1 MDVQRF
7 DAYGY
12 MPSPEGKNVRYTDH
26 ARIVAEME
34 QAHAAALA
42 DLGFLE
48 IGTEDYM
55 CPNCV
60 TPWKCNGPHIADPS
74 YAAAPR
80 ILTADEATDKAVALL
95 KTIGLDIT
103 YTDEGLRVV
112 AERIGRLAFA
122 APRTLTADCLH
133 LAEMYVG
140 QSGRDN
146 EYGRR
151 SSVIECL
158 ACGAL
163 RLDDETVPNGVHHW
177 YAADEVAATDG
188 EA

>member
-1 MDVQRF
+1 MDVQRYAHTWAV
-7 DAYGY
+7 DPPLPADN
-12 MPSPEGKNVRYTDH
+12 GKWVLYADH
-26 ARIVAEME
+26 ARIVAEKE
-34 QAHAAALA
+34 QIAKDVIDAIRAQHDAEMSRQKADYEFLLAEADKAHAAALA
-42 DLGFLE
+42 EAYTLMG
-48 IGTEDYM
+48 
-55 CPNCV
+55 
-60 TPWKCNGPHIADPS
+60 
-74 YAAAPR
+74 AAVENV
-80 ILTADEATDKAVALL
+80 IEA
-95 KTIGLDIT
+95 
-103 YTDEGLRVV
+103 EQ
-112 AERIGRLAFA
+112 
-122 APRTLTADCLH
+122 PRTITADCLH

-188 EA
+188 EATP

>member
-1 MDVQRF
+1 MSNGVNQCAACGGLWDDDEPHVACRS
-7 DAYGY
+7 DHGHD
-12 MPSPEGKNVRYTDH
+12 PTD
-26 ARIVAEME
+26 E
-34 QAHAAALA
+34 
-42 DLGFLE
+42 
-48 IGTEDYM
+48 
-55 CPNCV
+55 
-60 TPWKCNGPHIADPS
+60 
-74 YAAAPR
+74 
-80 ILTADEATDKAVALL
+80 AVALL
-95 KTIGLDIT
+95 KSIGLDIT

-112 AERIGRLAFA
+112 AEQIGRLYGST
-122 APRTLTADCLH
+122 PRTLTADCLH

>member
-1 MDVQRF
+1 MDVQRYAHTWAV
-7 DAYGY
+7 DPPLPADN
-12 MPSPEGKNVRYTDH
+12 GKWVLYADH

-34 QAHAAALA
+34 QAHAAALDDKYA
-42 DLGFLE
+42 KGYKDACIKAVSALE
-48 IGTEDYM
+48 
-55 CPNCV
+55 
-60 TPWKCNGPHIADPS
+60 
-74 YAAAPR
+74 AAASR
-80 ILTADEATDKAVALL
+80 TLTRDGWWPFGSFVDYDFPLEFDGEGEDGLPIWERPDKS
-95 KTIGLDIT
+95 
-103 YTDEGLRVV
+103 RMQ
-112 AERIGRLAFA
+112 
-122 APRTLTADCLH
+122 PRTLTADCLH